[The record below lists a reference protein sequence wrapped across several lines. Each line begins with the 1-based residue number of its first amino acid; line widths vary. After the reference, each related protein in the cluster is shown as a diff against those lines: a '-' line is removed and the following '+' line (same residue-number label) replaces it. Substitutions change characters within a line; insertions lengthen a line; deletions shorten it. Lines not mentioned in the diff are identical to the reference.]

1 MVRQFQN
8 ITDSYNWIIQQTD
21 RELDTILVIN
31 PYRRDTCLVATQ
43 HLILQRLDLV
53 QGLNTRC
60 RLQCF
65 DSLLVPLDD
74 IRLEPMLFVGCLAF
88 IVQFFQILLFKCYYH
103 GAKILN
109 NSKNSQ
115 NIEFFHQLITLSFH
129 IFPNNPKTFLLQPNE
144 INPRRQM

>member
-21 RELDTILVIN
+21 RELDAILVIN
-31 PYRRDTCLVATQ
+31 PYRRDASLVATQ
-43 HLILQRLDLV
+43 YLIVQRLDLV
-53 QGLNTRC
+53 QGLNTRR

-74 IRLEPMLFVGCLAF
+74 VWLEPMLFVGCLAF

-103 GAKILN
+103 SAKILN

-115 NIEFFHQLITLSFH
+115 NVEFFH
-129 IFPNNPKTFLLQPNE
+129 
-144 INPRRQM
+144 

>member
-31 PYRRDTCLVATQ
+31 PYRRDIRLVATQ
-43 HLILQRLDLV
+43 YLILQRLDLV

-74 IRLEPMLFVGCLAF
+74 IRLEPMLFVGRLAF
-88 IVQFFQILLFKCYYH
+88 VV
-103 GAKILN
+103 
-109 NSKNSQ
+109 
-115 NIEFFHQLITLSFH
+115 
-129 IFPNNPKTFLLQPNE
+129 
-144 INPRRQM
+144 

>member
-31 PYRRDTCLVATQ
+31 PYRRDASLVATQ
-43 HLILQRLDLV
+43 YLIVQRLDLV

-74 IRLEPMLFVGCLAF
+74 VWLKPMLFVGCLAF
-88 IVQFFQILLFKCYYH
+88 IVQFFKILLFKCYYH
-103 GAKILN
+103 DAKIHKIRKMSNCILIFYFFLFLPQ
-109 NSKNSQ
+109 KNQTDVYQRYS
-115 NIEFFHQLITLSFH
+115 I
-129 IFPNNPKTFLLQPNE
+129 
-144 INPRRQM
+144 

>member
-21 RELDTILVIN
+21 RKLDTILVIN
-31 PYRRDTCLVATQ
+31 PYRRDTSLVATQ
-43 HLILQRLDLV
+43 YLIVQRLDLV

-74 IRLEPMLFVGCLAF
+74 VWLEPMLFVGCLAF
-88 IVQFFQILLFKCYYH
+88 IVQFFKILLFKCYYH
-103 GAKILN
+103 DAKIH
-109 NSKNSQ
+109 KNVQ
-115 NIEFFHQLITLSFH
+115 KFAKCRI
-129 IFPNNPKTFLLQPNE
+129 IFTADTIFLPLQQ
-144 INPRRQM
+144 ISDTCLLKIF